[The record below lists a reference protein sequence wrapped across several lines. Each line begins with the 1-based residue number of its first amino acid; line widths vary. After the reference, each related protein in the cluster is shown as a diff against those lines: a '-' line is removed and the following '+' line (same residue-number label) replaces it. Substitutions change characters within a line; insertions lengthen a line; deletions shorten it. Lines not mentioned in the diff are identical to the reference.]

1 MKIRVATVQ
10 MESLNNDYEG
20 NLSRAERHINDA
32 VSKGAK
38 LILLPEFALVGYEF
52 TDSIWKMAEPLKGR
66 TYTWV
71 KGLCERHNAY
81 VGTCILENYEGD
93 FYDTFILVGPGD
105 DALWVHRKIEPASY
119 EAFFFKGAG
128 MNANVFDTPI
138 ARIGVV
144 ICLDATKT
152 HTISSLVG
160 ARPEILLVAYSWPD
174 LPSFLPKKDREYWVE
189 AFVSIP
195 KVYAQYLHIPVV
207 SSNKT
212 GRFVSPVPLLK
223 GLKIEA
229 DFTGRSSIIDQ
240 NGDVVSFISKD
251 AGTLV
256 EEVDLGK
263 PDISAGTNIIRK
275 GRWFFPFSRTI
286 KLSCDVPLVF
296 GRIRYRWSRRR
307 RKAASQVDFEEP
319 RSLTS

>member
-1 MKIRVATVQ
+1 
-10 MESLNNDYEG
+10 
-20 NLSRAERHINDA
+20 
-32 VSKGAK
+32 
-38 LILLPEFALVGYEF
+38 LLPEFALVGYEF

-144 ICLDATKT
+144 ICLDVTKT

-160 ARPEILLVAYSWPD
+160 ARPEIILIAYSWPD

-195 KVYAQYLHIPVV
+195 KVYAQYLHVPVV

-212 GRFVSPVPLLK
+212 GRFISPIPLLK

-240 NGDVVSFISKD
+240 NGDVVSSISKD

-256 EEVDLGK
+256 EEVELGK

-307 RKAASQVDFEEP
+307 RKAASQVAFEEP
-319 RSLTS
+319 RTLTS

>member
-1 MKIRVATVQ
+1 MKVKVATVQ
-10 MESLNNDYEG
+10 MKSLNNDYEG
-20 NLSRAERHINDA
+20 NLSRAEGHIKDA
-32 VSKGAK
+32 ISREAK

-52 TDSIWKMAEPLKGR
+52 TDSVWKMAELLKGK
-66 TYTWV
+66 TYVWL
-71 KGLCERHNAY
+71 KGLCERHDVY
-81 VGTCILENYEGD
+81 IGTCILESYEGD
-93 FYDTFILVGPGD
+93 FYDTFILVGPGE

-128 MNANVFDTPI
+128 INSNVFDTPI

-160 ARPEILLVAYSWPD
+160 AKPEILLITYSWPD
-174 LPSFLPKKDREYWVE
+174 LPYFLPKKDREHWVE
-189 AFVSIP
+189 AFVNIP
-195 KVYAQYLHIPVV
+195 KTYAQYLHVPVV

-229 DFTGRSSIIDQ
+229 DFTGRSSIVDQ
-240 NGDVVSFISKD
+240 NGDVVSSISKD
-251 AGTLV
+251 ASILV
-256 EEVDLGK
+256 EEVELGK
-263 PDISAGTNIIRK
+263 PDVSAGTNIIQK
-275 GRWFFPFSRTI
+275 GRWLFPFSTII
-286 KLSCDVPLVF
+286 KLSFDLPLIF

-307 RKAASQVDFEEP
+307 KAASQGAFEEP
-319 RSLTS
+319 RL

>member
-10 MESLNNDYEG
+10 MKSLNNDYEG
-20 NLSRAERHINDA
+20 NLASAESHINDA
-32 VSKGAK
+32 VSKEAK

-71 KGLCERHNAY
+71 KGLCERHDVY
-81 VGTCILENYEGD
+81 IGTCILENYEGD
-93 FYDTFILVGPGD
+93 FYDTFMLAGPGE
-105 DALWVHRKIEPASY
+105 DALWVHRKIEPATY

-144 ICLDATKT
+144 ICLDAVKT
-152 HTISSLVG
+152 YTLSSLVG
-160 ARPEILLVAYSWPD
+160 ARPEILLIAYSWPD
-174 LPSFLPKKDREYWVE
+174 FPSFFSRKDREYWIE
-189 AFVSIP
+189 AFINTP
-195 KVYAQYLHIPVV
+195 KVYAQYLHVPVV

-212 GRFVSPVPLLK
+212 GRFISRVPLIK
-223 GLKIEA
+223 GLKLKA

-240 NGDVVSFISKD
+240 NGDVVSSISRD
-251 AGTLV
+251 SGILV
-256 EEVDLGK
+256 EEVELGK
-263 PDISAGTNIIRK
+263 PDISARTNIIRK
-275 GRWFFPFSRTI
+275 GRWLLPFSRTI
-286 KLSCDVPLVF
+286 KLSCDVPFVL

-307 RKAASQVDFEEP
+307 KTASQIAFEEP
-319 RSLTS
+319 RSPTW